1 MGARLYC
8 KSGQP
13 NLNVQGTCNKQ
24 AKLVTK
30 KINFTQDIQFTK
42 LQHLKQDESQYTMLH
57 ARLAHAGE
65 CQVATC
71 G

>member
-13 NLNVQGTCNKQ
+13 NLNVQGTCTCNKQ

-42 LQHLKQDESQYTMLH
+42 RYESQYTMLH